1 MTSSDFKIGVLVSG
15 RGTNLQ
21 AIIDAIENGEL
32 NARIAVVLSDKKK
45 APALDRARTL
55 GIDAVALAPSSFAGK
70 QEYDQALVREL
81 ENRKIDLVCLAGY
94 MRILSPGFIRKFEG
108 KIINIHP
115 SLLPAFPGLNVQQK
129 AIDYG
134 VKFSGCTVHFVNE
147 EVDSGPIILQ
157 AVVPVLDGDDE
168 ATLAERILIQ
178 EHLIYPRA
186 IQMIIENRLH
196 IDNRKVS
203 CKENVTHEP

>member
-1 MTSSDFKIGVLVSG
+1 MTSNSFKIGVLVSG

-32 NARIAVVLSDKKK
+32 NADIAVVLSNKKN
-45 APALDRARTL
+45 APALERAQKK
-55 GIDAVALAPSSFAGK
+55 GIETAYMDPKQFANKKEYDLALA
-70 QEYDQALVREL
+70 REL
-81 ENRKIDLVCLAGY
+81 KNRRVDLVCLAGY
-94 MRILSPGFIRKFEG
+94 MRILNPEFIGMFPD

-115 SLLPAFPGLNVQQK
+115 SLLPAFPGLDVQQK

-147 EVDSGPIILQ
+147 EVDGGPIILQ
-157 AVVPVLDGDDE
+157 AVVPVLPSDD
-168 ATLAERILIQ
+168 AGTLSERILIQ

-186 IQMIIENRLH
+186 IQMVAERRLH
-196 IDNRKVS
+196 IENRKVS
-203 CKENVTHEP
+203 YKESVSS

>member
-1 MTSSDFKIGVLVSG
+1 MTSSNYKIGVLVSG

-21 AIIDAIENGEL
+21 AIIDTIENGEL
-32 NARIAVVLSDKKK
+32 KARIAVVISDKKD
-45 APALDRARTL
+45 APALERSR
-55 GIDAVALAPSSFAGK
+55 K
-70 QEYDQALVREL
+70 QLK
-81 ENRKIDLVCLAGY
+81 NRQVDLVCLAGY
-94 MRILSPGFIRKFEG
+94 MRILSPEFIGIFSG

-147 EVDSGPIILQ
+147 EVDGGAIILQ
-157 AVVPVLDGDDE
+157 AVVPVHDSDD
-168 ATLAERILIQ
+168 AQTLADRILIQ
-178 EHLIYPRA
+178 EHLIYPKA

-196 IDNRKVS
+196 IENRKVTL
-203 CKENVTHEP
+203 KESIAS

>member
-1 MTSSDFKIGVLVSG
+1 MTSNDFKLGILVSG

-21 AIIDAIENGEL
+21 AIIDAIDNGEL
-32 NARIAVVLSDKKK
+32 NARIAVVLSDKKD
-45 APALDRARTL
+45 APALERARKQ
-55 GIDAVALAPSSFAGK
+55 GIEAIGLDPKSFAGK
-70 QEYDQALVREL
+70 QEYDQALAREL
-81 ENRKIDLVCLAGY
+81 ENRQIDLVCLAGY
-94 MRILSPGFIRKFEG
+94 MRILGSEFIRKFEG

-115 SLLPAFPGLNVQQK
+115 SLLPAFPGLDVQQK
-129 AIDYG
+129 AIDHG

-147 EVDSGPIILQ
+147 EVDGGPIILQ
-157 AVVPVLDGDDE
+157 AVVPVHDTDD
-168 ATLAERILIQ
+168 ADTLAERILIQ

-203 CKENVTHEP
+203 HKESVTHES

>member
-1 MTSSDFKIGVLVSG
+1 MTSNDFKMGVLASG

-21 AIIDAIENGEL
+21 AIIDAIENGEVDAHITL
-32 NARIAVVLSDKKK
+32 VLSDQPD
-45 APALDRARTL
+45 APALDRANKH
-55 GIDAVALAPSSFAGK
+55 GIESMWLDPKQFSGKMEYDRAVAGK
-70 QEYDQALVREL
+70 LKEKGV
-81 ENRKIDLVCLAGY
+81 DLVCLAGY
-94 MRILSPGFIRKFEG
+94 MRILSPEFIRTFEG

-147 EVDSGPIILQ
+147 EVDAGPIILQ
-157 AVVPVLDGDDE
+157 AVVPVHESDD
-168 ATLAERILIQ
+168 AGSLAERILVQ

-186 IQMIIENRLH
+186 IQLIAENHLR

-203 CKENVTHEP
+203 TKESVPQ

>member
-1 MTSSDFKIGVLVSG
+1 MTSSSFKIGILVSG

-32 NARIAVVLSDKKK
+32 NARITVVLSNKKE
-45 APALDRARTL
+45 APALARAQKKDIETVYL
-55 GIDAVALAPSSFAGK
+55 DPKSFTGKKEFDLALA
-70 QEYDQALVREL
+70 REL
-81 ENRKIDLVCLAGY
+81 EDRQIDLVCLAGY
-94 MRILSPGFIRKFEG
+94 MRILGPEFIRKFEG

-115 SLLPAFPGLNVQQK
+115 SLLPAFPGLDVQQK

-147 EVDSGPIILQ
+147 EVDGGPIILQ
-157 AVVPVLDGDDE
+157 AVVPVHESDDAE
-168 ATLAERILIQ
+168 TLAQRILIQ

-186 IQMIIENRLH
+186 IQMIVENRLH
-196 IDNRKVS
+196 IENRKVS
-203 CKENVTHEP
+203 CKESVSR

>member
-1 MTSSDFKIGVLVSG
+1 MTSSNYKIGVLVSG

-32 NARIAVVLSDKKK
+32 KARIAVVISDKQD
-45 APALDRARTL
+45 APALERSRKH
-55 GIDAVALAPSSFAGK
+55 GIEAVWMNPKQFASKKEYDLALA
-70 QEYDQALVREL
+70 LEL
-81 ENRKIDLVCLAGY
+81 KNRQIDLVCLAGY
-94 MRILSPGFIRKFEG
+94 MRILSPEFIGIFSG

-147 EVDSGPIILQ
+147 EVDGGAIILQ
-157 AVVPVLDGDDE
+157 AVVPVHDSDD
-168 ATLAERILIQ
+168 AQTLADRILVQ
-178 EHLIYPRA
+178 EHLIYPKA

-196 IDNRKVS
+196 IENRKVTL
-203 CKENVTHEP
+203 KESIPS

>member
-1 MTSSDFKIGVLVSG
+1 MASNDFKIGVLVSG

-21 AIIDAIENGEL
+21 AIIDAIENGQVD
-32 NARIAVVLSDKKK
+32 ARIVLVLSHKQD
-45 APALDRARTL
+45 APALERANQH
-55 GIDAVALAPSSFAGK
+55 GIASLWLDPEPFAGK
-70 QEYDQALVREL
+70 KEYDQAVAGEL
-81 ENRKIDLVCLAGY
+81 KERGVDLVCLAGY
-94 MRILSPGFIRKFEG
+94 MRILGPEFIRAFKG

-147 EVDSGPIILQ
+147 EVDAGPIILQ
-157 AVVPVLDGDDE
+157 AVVPVHESDDAE
-168 ATLAERILIQ
+168 SLAERILIQ

-186 IQMIIENRLH
+186 LQMIVENRLH
-196 IDNRKVS
+196 INNRKVS
-203 CKENVTHEP
+203 TQESVPQ

>member
-1 MTSSDFKIGVLVSG
+1 MTSNDFKMGVLASG

-21 AIIDAIENGEL
+21 AIIDTIENGEVD
-32 NARIAVVLSDKKK
+32 ARITLVLSDQPD
-45 APALDRARTL
+45 APALDRANKH
-55 GIDAVALAPSSFAGK
+55 GIESMWLDPKQFSGKKEYDRAVAGK
-70 QEYDQALVREL
+70 LKEKGV
-81 ENRKIDLVCLAGY
+81 DLVCLAGY
-94 MRILSPGFIRKFEG
+94 MRILGPEFIRTFEG

-134 VKFSGCTVHFVNE
+134 VKFSGCTVHFVYE
-147 EVDSGPIILQ
+147 EVDAGPIILQ
-157 AVVPVLDGDDE
+157 AVVPVHESDDAE
-168 ATLAERILIQ
+168 SLAERILVQ

-186 IQMIIENRLH
+186 IQLIAENHLR

-203 CKENVTHEP
+203 TKESVPQ